1 MAAKGY
7 FDDKR
12 SDSKD
17 GGDKLCEASDEKGG
31 LRAYEDGGK
40 EYNND
45 QIAVDILKVSYSPR

>member
-7 FDDKR
+7 LDDKS

-17 GGDKLCEASDEKGG
+17 GGHKLCEVSDEKGG
-31 LRAYEDGGK
+31 FRAYEDGGK
-40 EYNND
+40 EYND